1 MKMARAS
8 ARRPDIQ
15 PLSLATACQESM
27 SLRLR
32 LAAGALA
39 LPLIGD
45 EEADKRL
52 NNLLGNHSRN
62 QGLNR
67 CVAWTATA
75 KRVDRMKRRDVLL
88 RLPGYV
94 VAFIS
99 YGGPKDVPPPAPDES
114 NLKLPI
120 PCSFQSSP

>member
-1 MKMARAS
+1 
-8 ARRPDIQ
+8 
-15 PLSLATACQESM
+15 M

-39 LPLIGD
+39 LPLIGG
-45 EEADKRL
+45 EEADKLQTL
-52 NNLLGNHSRN
+52 NDLLGNRSRN

-75 KRVDRMKRRDVLL
+75 KREDRMKRRDA
-88 RLPGYV
+88 LPCVRGHAAAYPSARQDGARV
-94 VAFIS
+94 VDGDDLVK
-99 YGGPKDVPPPAPDES
+99 GGGEGPPDES

>member
-8 ARRPDIQ
+8 ARHPDIQ

-52 NNLLGNHSRN
+52 NNLLGNRSRN
-62 QGLNR
+62 QGLNP

-94 VAFIS
+94 VALIS
-99 YGGPKDVPPPAPDES
+99 YGVPKDVPPDES

>member
-1 MKMARAS
+1 MKRGALPRV
-8 ARRPDIQ
+8 PGHVQ
-15 PLSLATACQESM
+15 PPSLATARQGSM

-52 NNLLGNHSRN
+52 NNLLGNRSRN

-67 CVAWTATA
+67 WRGLDGDGKA
-75 KRVDRMKRRDVLL
+75 
-88 RLPGYV
+88 
-94 VAFIS
+94 
-99 YGGPKDVPPPAPDES
+99 GGPE
-114 NLKLPI
+114 
-120 PCSFQSSP
+120 

>member
-1 MKMARAS
+1 
-8 ARRPDIQ
+8 
-15 PLSLATACQESM
+15 M

-32 LAAGALA
+32 FAAGALA

-45 EEADKRL
+45 DEEGDKRL
-52 NNLLGNHSRN
+52 NNLLGNRSRN

-67 CVAWTATA
+67 CVAWMATA
-75 KRVDRMKRRDVLL
+75 KRADRMKRRDVLV

-94 VAFIS
+94 VAFVS
-99 YGGPKDVPPPAPDES
+99 YGVPKKHVPPPAPDES